1 MPITQ
6 ERLGE
11 FVKTVLQVLAEND
24 SRLPSQEAIR
34 RAEPRLQP
42 NEHERELLPNGRV
55 RWENALQWYTVDAV
69 KAGWLIKR
77 NGIWYLTE
85 EGKKA
90 LNLDPLTLFKTA
102 AQKYKEA
109 LVKQRFAGTE
119 IKTEVVEELTQ
130 DESTATRSTVIAVE
144 NAESMARSEF
154 EAYIDALGPYEFQDL
169 VAALLRSMGYYTPF
183 VAPRG
188 KDGGVDILA
197 YRDPLGSVPPRLKVQ
212 VKHREQKVNVSEV
225 RELMGL
231 LAKEGDVGLIVSSGG
246 FTPDAEAA
254 IRSSSKHIEKIDL
267 NDLIKKWDEHYDR
280 MKEEDRRLMPVKRIA
295 FLAPEEST

>member
-34 RAEPRLQP
+34 RAEPRLKP
-42 NEHERELLPNGRV
+42 NEHERESLPNGRV

-77 NGIWYLTE
+77 NGVWYLTE

-102 AQKYKEA
+102 ARKSKEA
-109 LVKQRFAGTE
+109 LSKQRFAGGE

-254 IRSSSKHIEKIDL
+254 IRSSAKHIEKIDL

-295 FLAPEEST
+295 FLAPKEPT